1 MKPVPLT
8 RCVFVVPFANI
19 LNEMGAPTASLLAKF
34 RLPAHLEEK
43 PNHYIPLLPALRFAT
58 TAQGT
63 QGIVDFGFKAGMR
76 LGFDALSNSFRDL
89 VRYSPTLLVALQQW
103 CRFARLE
110 DIFLQFWLERHGN
123 SMRICSVN
131 MVPGAAEMPHL
142 NHSQWLQ
149 NMMTIYIIRQ
159 FAGSDWAPANF
170 AFQARYT
177 PGVATQCFWPN
188 TRFLSGEKA
197 SWIDIPI
204 SQLSLPNLASKQ
216 RRHQPQNGYLPIDI
230 DAINTLK
237 LMLSSYLDERIPN
250 IAEVAEIAGTSVRSL
265 QREISLAGLT
275 YTGLIEQVRFEKGA
289 AMLRGS
295 DTRIIDVAHATG
307 YSDPAHFTRAFRRF
321 AGVTPR
327 EFRDQKR
334 LQ

>member
-1 MKPVPLT
+1 
-8 RCVFVVPFANI
+8 
-19 LNEMGAPTASLLAKF
+19 MGAPTASLLAKF
-34 RLPAHLEEK
+34 RLPAHLEGK
-43 PNHYIPLLPALRFAT
+43 PNHYIPLFPALRFAT

-63 QGIVDFGFKAGMR
+63 QGIVDFGFQAGMR
-76 LGFDALSNSFRDL
+76 LGFDTLSKSFRDM
-89 VRYSPTLLVALQQW
+89 VRYSPTLLFALQQW
-103 CRFARLE
+103 CRFARVE

-123 SMRICSVN
+123 CVRICSAN
-131 MVPGAAEMPHL
+131 TVPGAAEMPHL

-149 NMMTIYIIRQ
+149 NMMTIYIVRQ
-159 FAGSDWAPANF
+159 FAGPEWAPAYF

-177 PGVATQCFWPN
+177 PSVATQSFWPN

-204 SQLSLPNLASKQ
+204 SQLSLPNPASK
-216 RRHQPQNGYLPIDI
+216 RTRCQPKNGYQPIETDT
-230 DAINTLK
+230 INTLK

-250 IAEVAEIAGTSVRSL
+250 IAEVAEIAGTSIRSL
-265 QREISLAGLT
+265 QREISFAGMT

-295 DTRIIDVAHATG
+295 DARIIDVAYATG

-327 EFRDQKR
+327 EFRDQQR
-334 LQ
+334 EH